1 MEWVKF
7 STATEVGGALI
18 SLYHGKDLRLNLKA
32 WAELGEPEAISIYHE
47 ADKGLLGFA
56 PATADEPGSF
66 PFWISPAGRTVRIPE
81 ALEAFGLS
89 YAETS
94 RTYRPKWLADR
105 KAGDPGMYI
114 ELDQPVRVGGAAQV
128 VTTAR

>member
-18 SLYHGKDLRLNLKA
+18 SLYHGKDIRFNRQA

-66 PFWISPAGRTVRIPE
+66 PFWSSPAGRTARIPE
-81 ALEAFGLS
+81 ALEAFGME
-89 YAETS
+89 YTETS
-94 RTYRPKWLADR
+94 RTYRPLWLADR
-105 KAGDPGMYI
+105 QAGEPNVYI
-114 ELDQPVRVGGAAQV
+114 ELEQPVRVGGAARV
-128 VTTAR
+128 VTAAR